1 MKITRELFKEQ
12 RSVSNQIIFS
22 LDIGSSK
29 IIAMAGSIGDGGVE
43 VHGVSSYYF
52 NNSNSSNDFL
62 SVSNGVICDMN
73 AIGSRVTQV
82 LNEAQINADCSRGS
96 VVVNISGNHVCNL
109 YTGGYVDL
117 HGQSI
122 TTDTMNDLLSNAK
135 NPQVP
140 RNYEVL
146 DYEVQEYLLDD
157 ENYTINPIHLTANR
171 IESHINLFLASSA
184 QVANSKKV
192 MRYTGFEVSKLIPAG
207 VLSGMAVLNH
217 EEKELGC
224 CLLDIGAGTTDI
236 VVYENGFIRY
246 LCSIPVG
253 GENITRDIAS
263 VLKISRNLAEDIK
276 LNYGGC
282 SYVSGQ
288 SKINEGITMTD
299 HRGIN
304 TTISRKLLIDVTTDR
319 LKDIFEVVKTSL
331 VKQKIYD
338 IINSGIVITGGTA
351 LLPNIED
358 LARQYFG
365 VPVRVGS
372 PNYTGNFADLL
383 VTPKYAT
390 SLGGLYFANEY
401 MLEEIKHNKRSG
413 GSVHFKNVVGRIKKI
428 FA

>member
-1 MKITRELFKEQ
+1 M
-12 RSVSNQIIFS
+12 SNQIIFS

-29 IIAMAGSIGDGGVE
+29 IIAMAGSIGDNGVE
-43 VHGVSSYYF
+43 VYGVSSYYF
-52 NNSNSSNDFL
+52 NNSSSNNDFL
-62 SVSNGVICDMN
+62 TVANGVICDMN
-73 AIGSRVTQV
+73 SIGNRVTQL
-82 LNEAQINADCSRGS
+82 LNEAQINADCSKGS

-109 YTGGYVDL
+109 YTGSHINL
-117 HGQSI
+117 NGQTI
-122 TTDTMNDLLSNAK
+122 TTDVMNELLSTAK
-135 NPQVP
+135 NPQIP
-140 RNYEVL
+140 KNYEVL
-146 DYEVQEYLLDD
+146 DYEVQEYVLDN
-157 ENYTINPIHLTANR
+157 ENYTINPIHLTANQ
-171 IESHINLFLASSA
+171 IESNINLLLAGSA
-184 QVANSKKV
+184 QVANTKKV
-192 MRYTGFEVSKLIPAG
+192 MRYTGFELSKLTPAG

-217 EEKELGC
+217 EEKQLGC
-224 CLLDIGAGTTDI
+224 CLLDIGAGTTDV

-253 GENITRDIAS
+253 GEDITRDIAS
-263 VLKISRNLAEDIK
+263 VLKISRNLAEDMK
-276 LNYGGC
+276 LNYAGC

-288 SKINEGITMTD
+288 QNKIGEGITVTD

-304 TTISRKLLIDVTTDR
+304 TTISRKLLVDVTTDR

-338 IINSGIVITGGTA
+338 IINSGIVITGGTS

-365 VPVRVGS
+365 VPVRLGV
-372 PNYTGNFADLL
+372 PNYSGNFADLL

-401 MLEEIKHNKRSG
+401 MFDEIKHKTQTSG
-413 GSVHFKNVVGRIKKI
+413 SLNLKSVVSKIKKI